1 MSYNKYI
8 DEFDIEDNW
17 DMGGTDDTVYATYK
31 DCFHGHCSAK
41 DTDTAIIMAKYKAYL
56 NYLNNQQDKLIHVI
70 NAMQD
75 LAINYTYKTTQEKE
89 TESNVLTFREK
100 AMEDYDKVV
109 EAKQYFNYLYKFKYQ
124 SLKSNRKNYLNND
137 YYSFIIDE
145 TNKIVKATST
155 YAGKPVS
162 GTAYCSKE
170 DDFNIIIGMEIAK
183 RKCNVK
189 ILNKRIK
196 DLEKQENKL
205 QDQIIELEEKIN
217 KILEYKM
224 NAKREKTLN
233 EYELKVVSDG
243 TAFKICNARCNFSEV
258 ALDNE

>member
-17 DMGGTDDTVYATYK
+17 NLEEIKGAVYATYK
-31 DCFHGHCSAK
+31 DCFHGYYLTE

-75 LAINYTYKTTQEKE
+75 LAVDYAYEITQE
-89 TESNVLTFREK
+89 TECNVLAFRDK

-109 EAKQYFNYLYKFKYQ
+109 EAKQYFNYLHKFKYQ

-183 RKCNVK
+183 RKCNTK

-196 DLEKQENKL
+196 NLEKQEDKL
-205 QDQIIELEEKIN
+205 QDQIIELENKIN

-224 NAKREKTLN
+224 NAKRERTLN
-233 EYELKVVSDG
+233 EYELKVLSDG
-243 TAFKICNARCNFSEV
+243 TAFKICNARCNSVEV

>member
-8 DEFDIEDNW
+8 DEFDIKDNW
-17 DMGGTDDTVYATYK
+17 NMRGTDDTVYATYK
-31 DCFHGHCSAK
+31 DYFHGHCSL
-41 DTDTAIIMAKYKAYL
+41 DNIDTATIMAKCKAYL
-56 NYLNNQQDKLIHVI
+56 NYLNNQQDKLIHII

-89 TESNVLTFREK
+89 TECNVLAFREK

-124 SLKSNRKNYLNND
+124 SLKSNRKNYLVND
-137 YYSFIIDE
+137 YYTFNFDE
-145 TNKIVKATST
+145 DNGIVQATST
-155 YAGKPVS
+155 YAGKPVT
-162 GTAYCSKE
+162 GTARCSKE
-170 DDFNIIIGMEIAK
+170 DDFNVVIGMEIAK

-196 DLEKQENKL
+196 DLEKQEDKL

-233 EYELKVVSDG
+233 EYELKVVNNG
-243 TAFKICNARCNFSEV
+243 AVFKICNGKCNSSEV